1 MGVEYWIIGGLV
13 GANTILWLQIAALSL
28 AGY

>member
-13 GANTILWLQIAALSL
+13 GANTVLWLQIAALSL
-28 AGY
+28 IGY